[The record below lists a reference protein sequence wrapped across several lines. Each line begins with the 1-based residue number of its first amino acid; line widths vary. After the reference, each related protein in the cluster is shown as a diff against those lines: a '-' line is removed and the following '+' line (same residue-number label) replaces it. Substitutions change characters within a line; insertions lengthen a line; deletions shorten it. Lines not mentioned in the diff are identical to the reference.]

1 MERTMNMIGLNAHTV
16 HRRHMLRWAG
26 VIGGISVAVLTGLLT
41 VKSFS
46 TAAADPHA
54 AGIVGVNQPTAV
66 SQPTT
71 SEIVPSP
78 VIESNP
84 QFFFGTGDGGNG
96 YYADHPRP

>member
-1 MERTMNMIGLNAHTV
+1 MNMIGLNAHTV

-41 VKSFS
+41 IKSFS
-46 TAAADPHA
+46 AATTGPQA
-54 AGIVGVNQPTAV
+54 ARIVGVNNPTAA
-66 SQPTT
+66 SEPTA

-84 QFFFGTGDGGNG
+84 QFFFGTGDGSNG
-96 YYADHPRP
+96 TYADRPRP